1 VTVLAGSPPRPTV
14 VLLVEDNLGD
24 ARLVRETLSDDAAFP
39 HELVMVERLG
49 EALAVLASRA
59 VDVVLLDL
67 TLPDASETRGVQRL
81 TAAHPALPVVVLTGA
96 DHGALAIEVMQAGA
110 QDYLVKG
117 EMPARLISRSIRYA
131 IERSRA
137 EEAGRTLLRA
147 QMEHAVAVAERG
159 RLYSLLMQAPVAVC
173 VIRSPSF
180 VFELANARYLELVG
194 RTDVVGKPI
203 MEVFPEVAGQGVE
216 QRLANVVATG
226 EAFVGKEV
234 SQRLDRSGEL
244 TEVIF
249 DFVYAPMRGPE
260 DAVEGVMVV
269 ATDVTDQVQA
279 RERVEQARR
288 ETERS
293 EQRFQLLAEVT
304 PQIIWSMAPDASDV
318 YLSPRWH
325 EYTGQP
331 LELAFEDK
339 WRAAVHPAD
348 YAEWVARWTEALTA
362 RAPWQMEYRLRR
374 HDGDYRW
381 YLGRSVPHF
390 DSDGTVL
397 RWYGASTDIN
407 DQRTAIR
414 SRDDLLA
421 TVSHDLRGLLAP
433 IMMAVDVLRLV
444 GVADGARQLGAIQRA
459 AARMEQLIR
468 DLLDMASIESGHLS
482 VDPAAL
488 VATDLVDEAIESI
501 RAQAA
506 AKHIELELDLALA
519 DLRVHC
525 DRGRVLQVFANI
537 LGNAVK
543 FTPARGKISVRGGL
557 DGKFVKFAIS
567 DTGPGIEAAQL
578 PFIFDRF
585 WQAKATARAGTGLGL
600 AICKGI
606 LQQHGGSIWAESEL
620 GVGTTFFFT
629 LPIAPPDGG

>member
-1 VTVLAGSPPRPTV
+1 VIPPAATV

-24 ARLVRETLSDDAAFP
+24 ARLVRETLSEDPAFP
-39 HELVMVERLG
+39 HELVTVDRLG
-49 EALAVLASRA
+49 AALDVLAARP

-67 TLPDASETRGVQRL
+67 TLPDASGTRGLQRL
-81 TAAHPALPVVVLTGA
+81 TAAYPALPVVVLTGA

-117 EMPARLISRSIRYA
+117 EMPARLIARSIRYA

-147 QMEHAVAVAERG
+147 QMAHAVAVAERS
-159 RLYSLLMQAPVAVC
+159 RLYSLMMQAPVAVC
-173 VIRSPSF
+173 VFRGPSF

-194 RTDVVGKPI
+194 RTDVVGKSI
-203 MEVFPEVAGQGVE
+203 IEVFPEVAGLGVE
-216 QRLANVVATG
+216 QRLARVVATG
-226 EAFVGKEV
+226 EPFIGKEV
-234 SQRLDRSGEL
+234 SRRLNRSGEL
-244 TEVIF
+244 AEVIF
-249 DFVYAPMRGPE
+249 DFVYSPMRGPE
-260 DAVEGVMVV
+260 GEVEGVMVV

-304 PQIIWSMAPDASDV
+304 PQIIWSMAPDGSDV
-318 YLSPRWH
+318 YLSPRWD

-331 LELAFEDK
+331 PGLAFEDK
-339 WRAAVHPAD
+339 WRAALHPAD
-348 YAEWVARWTEALTA
+348 YAECVARWTEALTA

-390 DSDGTVL
+390 DTDGTIL
-397 RWYGASTDIN
+397 RWYGASTDIT
-407 DQRTAIR
+407 DQRTAIL

-433 IMMAVDVLRLV
+433 ITMAVEVLRIV
-444 GVADGARQLGAIQRA
+444 GIADGAKQLGAIERSA
-459 AARMEQLIR
+459 TRMEQLIR

-482 VDPAAL
+482 VDPAPV
-488 VATDLVDEAIESI
+488 VAGELVDEAIESI

-506 AKHIELELDLALA
+506 AKHIELDLELAMAHLL
-519 DLRVHC
+519 LHC

-543 FTPARGKISVRGGL
+543 FTPARGKISVRGGP
-557 DGKFVKFAIS
+557 DGRFVKFAIA
-567 DTGPGIEAAQL
+567 DTGPGIAAAEL

-620 GVGTTFFFT
+620 GVGTTFLFT
-629 LPIAPPDGG
+629 LPIARPDDG

>member
-1 VTVLAGSPPRPTV
+1 VTPAPQPTV
-14 VLLVEDNLGD
+14 ILLVEDNLGD
-24 ARLVRETLSDDAAFP
+24 ARLLRETLSEDPAFP
-39 HELVMVERLG
+39 HELVTVDRLG
-49 EALAVLASRA
+49 AGLDVLAARA
-59 VDVVLLDL
+59 IDVVLLDL
-67 TLPDASETRGVQRL
+67 TLPDASGTRGLQRL
-81 TAAHPALPVVVLTGA
+81 TAAHPALPIVVLTGA

-117 EMPARLISRSIRYA
+117 EMPARLIARSIRYA

-147 QMEHAVAVAERG
+147 QMAHAVAVAERS

-173 VIRSPSF
+173 VFRGPSF

-203 MEVFPEVAGQGVE
+203 IEVFPEVAGQGVE
-216 QRLANVVATG
+216 QRLAGVVATG
-226 EAFVGKEV
+226 EPFVGKEV
-234 SQRLDRSGEL
+234 SRRLNRSGEL
-244 TEVIF
+244 AEVIF
-249 DFVYAPMRGPE
+249 DFVYSPMRGPGGE
-260 DAVEGVMVV
+260 VEGVMVV
-269 ATDVTDQVQA
+269 ATDVTDQVHA

-304 PQIIWSMAPDASDV
+304 PQIIWSMAPDGSDV
-318 YLSPRWH
+318 YLSPRWY

-331 LELAFEDK
+331 VELSFEDK

-348 YAEWVARWTEALTA
+348 YAECVARWTEAMTA

-390 DSDGTVL
+390 DTDGTIL
-397 RWYGASTDIN
+397 RWYGASTDIT
-407 DQRTAIR
+407 DQRTAIL

-433 IMMAVDVLRLV
+433 ITMAVEVLRIV
-444 GVADGARQLGAIQRA
+444 GIADGAKQLGAIERSA
-459 AARMEQLIR
+459 TRMEQLIR

-482 VDPAAL
+482 VDPAPL
-488 VATDLVDEAIESI
+488 VAGELVDEAIESI

-506 AKHIELELDLALA
+506 AKHIELDFELAMAHLVL
-519 DLRVHC
+519 HC

-543 FTPARGKISVRGGL
+543 FTPARGKISVRGGP
-557 DGKFVKFAIS
+557 DGRFVKLAIS

-606 LQQHGGSIWAESEL
+606 VQQHGGAIWAESEL

-629 LPIAPPDGG
+629 LPIARPDGG